1 MANNNGNIGNEA
13 QSLITKLLIELDQ
26 ARVAFE
32 LIAFNYSNKSPRVC
46 YLLGTNHPFHD
57 VAKRMEKMDKT
68 KIFHVDEVR
77 SILKL
82 SEAKGKKEINQFD
95 DWEGFFK
102 VYCQWYPK

>member
-1 MANNNGNIGNEA
+1 MHD
-13 QSLITKLLIELDQ
+13 LM
-26 ARVAFE
+26 VFY
-32 LIAFNYSNKSPRVC
+32 YSNKSPRVC
-46 YLLGTNHPFHD
+46 YLLGMNHSFQD

-82 SEAKGKKEINQFD
+82 SESMGKKKINQFD

-102 VYCQWYPK
+102 VYCQWYSK